1 MSIVKVNA
9 DVPTP
14 FGQALHRPECVL
26 PTPSGDVFVPDW
38 RGGVGVVRADGS
50 TQYWLANSGKVDLKP
65 NGIAFFPN
73 GDFLI
78 ASLGEEG
85 GVWRLD
91 RSGNLT
97 AVLTELDGSP
107 LPPANFVYVDEEE
120 RIWITVST
128 RHRSRQRAW
137 RRTVSDGFVVLLDR
151 KGARVVAD
159 GLHYT
164 NEARVDP
171 SGHFLYVIETFGRRL
186 LRYPIEGS
194 RLGKSEIAIQL
205 DVGYM
210 PDGFTFD
217 EEGGIWITSLVS
229 NQLLRADP
237 DGHLQTV
244 FAETNNDW
252 VSEVETAYAQNRM
265 AREHLGPIPNTR
277 FQHLTSIGFGGPD
290 RKTGYLGSLHANCLY
305 RFTADVAG
313 ARQPYWDYPLP

>member
-1 MSIVKVNA
+1 M
-9 DVPTP
+9 
-14 FGQALHRPECVL
+14 
-26 PTPSGDVFVPDW
+26 PSGDVFVPDW
-38 RGGVGVVRADGS
+38 RGGVAVVRADGS
-50 TQYWLANSGKVDLKP
+50 TQCWLANSKKVDLKP

-78 ASLGEEG
+78 ASLGKEG

-91 RSGNLT
+91 CAGNLT
-97 AVLTELDGSP
+97 AVLTELDGTP
-107 LPPANFVYVDEEE
+107 LPPANFVYVDEEA

-128 RHRSRQRAW
+128 RHQPRQSAW
-137 RRTVSDGFVVLLDR
+137 RQTISDGFVVLLDR

-171 SGHFLYVIETFGRRL
+171 SGCFLYVIETFGRRL
-186 LRYPIEGS
+186 VRYPIQGS
-194 RLGKSEIAIQL
+194 GLGQKDIAIQL
-205 DVGYM
+205 DTGYL

-229 NQLLRADP
+229 NCLLRADR
-237 DGHLQTV
+237 DGHVQIV
-244 FAETNNDW
+244 IAETNKDW
-252 VSEVETAYAQNRM
+252 VAEVEAAYAQNRM
-265 AREHLGPIPNTR
+265 AREHLGPIPKTR

-290 RKTGYLGSLHANCLY
+290 RTTAYLGSLHADCLY
-305 RFTADVAG
+305 KFTANVAG